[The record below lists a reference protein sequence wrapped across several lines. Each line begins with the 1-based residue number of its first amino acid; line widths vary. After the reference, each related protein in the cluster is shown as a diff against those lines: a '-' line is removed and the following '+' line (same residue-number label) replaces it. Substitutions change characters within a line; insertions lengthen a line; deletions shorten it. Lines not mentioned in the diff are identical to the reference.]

1 MSNLEIREFSQAIIN
16 FVNSST
22 IPMEV
27 KRIALNDI
35 LAQVEEE
42 ANKVLTEELKA
53 REEAQREA
61 DEAKKEEGEVEED
74 GKN

>member
-16 FVNSST
+16 FVNQST
-22 IPMEV
+22 LPIEV
-27 KRIALNDI
+27 KRLALKDI
-35 LAQVEEE
+35 MAQIETET
-42 ANKVLTEELKA
+42 NKVLTEEIRY

-61 DEAKKEEGEVEED
+61 DETEKEEGEVEEN

>member
-16 FVNSST
+16 FVNQST
-22 IPMEV
+22 LPIEV
-27 KRIALNDI
+27 KRLALKDI

-42 ANKVLTEELKA
+42 TTKVLTEEIRY

-61 DEAKKEEGEVEED
+61 DETEKEEGEVEEN
-74 GKN
+74 GN